1 MVKPGRILVKTTVG
15 VGLFIAPVWLGGVDI
30 SWRGMAIALCL
41 ALCVNVWIEHRRDV
55 HRAEQMA
62 TAPAAIDPA
71 TEVVPGTMLVAM
83 VAALDARPW
92 WAPWRPCHRDH
103 VTLAE
108 VTLDR
113 PLAGNVRV
121 GVSPWA
127 LVLHDDIGTLL
138 TVGREQLP
146 DAAPWELT
154 AVVRTR

>member
-1 MVKPGRILVKTTVG
+1 MRDWLFWWLDTLLGWQFSWRDAALG
-15 VGLFIAPVWLGGVDI
+15 VALGFVLRVWL
-30 SWRGMAIALCL
+30 L
-41 ALCVNVWIEHRRDV
+41 HRR
-55 HRAEQMA
+55 AGQQAATLA

-113 PLAGNVRV
+113 PLAGNVRI

-127 LVLHDDIGTLL
+127 LVLHDDVGTLL
-138 TVGREQLP
+138 TVGRDQMP

>member
-1 MVKPGRILVKTTVG
+1 M
-15 VGLFIAPVWLGGVDI
+15 DI
-30 SWRGMAIALCL
+30 SWRGVAIGLCL